1 MPMERRPFG
10 RDWGL
15 SLRMTLCL
23 VLLAGL
29 YLPFLLWILGFAYF
43 FGGMPGVVV
52 GGLGALGLLAL
63 APYLSELLALNT
75 ARVRWDH
82 PSVDA
87 RLRPMVERLCALAD
101 LPVPR
106 LAVMPTDI
114 PNAFSAGRSP
124 TRGVVVVTEGLLG
137 DLDDAELEAVVAH
150 ELAHIANRD
159 AFVMTIA
166 AAPSMVGRKLL
177 WGFALLPFTAAGPKK
192 ILAAIA
198 VLYLLPLLFLGWI
211 VYALAT
217 LLVMSIT
224 RYREFVADRG
234 SAILTGAPEQ
244 LGSALQKIAGAMPLI
259 PQRDL
264 REVTGMNALFVL
276 PARTEG
282 DGFEV
287 DPLRIFPTH
296 PPLDHRLERL
306 AAFAR
311 DLGRSRGVEP
321 AEAPA
326 RSACRPAHSA
336 AIPRRSPRSSSRW
349 RSMAQLSRCSSPSR
363 TPWRRWSGSPSF
375 APSRLPRASSSAF
388 RASGVRPRERTEWA
402 MPWRGWRFSS
412 ALGCSPSSPW
422 SSSWCSPSSAPA
434 RSANRSRLALFDR
447 VDLGALQL
455 ARVVDVHRLP
465 LRVEVERGL
474 ARLAVPVAGLLRPA
488 ER

>member
-43 FGGMPGVVV
+43 FWGASGVF
-52 GGLGALGLLAL
+52 LGTLVALGLLAL
-63 APYLSELLALNT
+63 SPYLSERLALST
-75 ARVRWDH
+75 ARVQWDH
-82 PSVDA
+82 EAIDA

-101 LPVPR
+101 LPTPR
-106 LAVMPTDI
+106 VAVMPTDI

-124 TRGVVVVTEGLLG
+124 SRGVVVVTEGLLG

-177 WGFALLPFTAAGPKK
+177 WGFALSPFTLEGPKK
-192 ILAAIA
+192 ILAVIA
-198 VLYLLPLLFLGWI
+198 VLYLLPLLFLGWV
-211 VYALAT
+211 VYAFAT
-217 LLVMSIT
+217 LFVMCIT

-244 LGSALQKIAGAMPLI
+244 LSSALQKIAGAMPLI

-276 PARTEG
+276 PARTDG

-296 PPLDHRLERL
+296 PPLERRLERL

-321 AEAPA
+321 AEVPVEVDLHRRRRDNPQAL
-326 RSACRPAHSA
+326 A
-336 AIPRRSPRSSSRW
+336 AFFLAVAVWGATAGLLAAGPEAMEAMVWVSIFCVL
-349 RSMAQLSRCSSPSR
+349 ALAAGVFFGFQ
-363 TPWRRWSGSPSF
+363 GVG
-375 APSRLPRASSSAF
+375 RASA
-388 RASGVRPRERTEWA
+388 G
-402 MPWRGWRFSS
+402 
-412 ALGCSPSSPW
+412 
-422 SSSWCSPSSAPA
+422 
-434 RSANRSRLALFDR
+434 ANGMGYA
-447 VDLGALQL
+447 
-455 ARVVDVHRLP
+455 
-465 LRVEVERGL
+465 
-474 ARLAVPVAGLLRPA
+474 VAGLALLLGPWVLA
-488 ER
+488 FLAVIVFMVLAVFGAGPVG

>member
-29 YLPFLLWILGFAYF
+29 YLPFLLWFLGFAYF
-43 FGGMPGVVV
+43 FGGTAGVVV
-52 GGLGALGLLAL
+52 GALAALGLLAL

-75 ARVRWDH
+75 ARVQWDH
-82 PSVDA
+82 EAIDA
-87 RLRPMVERLCALAD
+87 RLRPMAERLCALAD

-124 TRGVVVVTEGLLG
+124 NRGVVVVTEGLLG

-177 WGFALLPFTAAGPKK
+177 WGFALLPFTAEGPKK
-192 ILAAIA
+192 IFAAIA
-198 VLYLLPLLFLGWI
+198 VLYLLPLLFLGWV
-211 VYALAT
+211 VYAFAA

-244 LGSALQKIAGAMPLI
+244 LSSALQKIAGAMPLI

-276 PARTEG
+276 PARAEG
-282 DGFEV
+282 DSFEV

-296 PPLDHRLERL
+296 PPLDRRLERL

-321 AEAPA
+321 AGAPVEVDLPA
-326 RSACRPAHSA
+326 R
-336 AIPRRSPRSSSRW
+336 PRRENPQALAAFFLAVAVW
-349 RSMAQLSRCSSPSR
+349 GATAALLVA
-363 TPWRRWSGSPSF
+363 GSEAAMEGMVWVSVF
-375 APSRLPRASSSAF
+375 CVLALAAGVFFGFQGVGRASAG
-388 RASGVRPRERTEWA
+388 ADGMGYAVTGLA
-402 MPWRGWRFSS
+402 LLLGPWV
-412 ALGCSPSSPW
+412 
-422 SSSWCSPSSAPA
+422 
-434 RSANRSRLALFDR
+434 LALFAMI
-447 VDLGALQL
+447 VFM
-455 ARVVDVHRLP
+455 V
-465 LRVEVERGL
+465 
-474 ARLAVPVAGLLRPA
+474 LAVFGAGPVG
-488 ER
+488 

>member
-10 RDWGL
+10 RDLGL

-23 VLLAGL
+23 VLLAAL
-29 YLPFLLWILGFAYF
+29 YLPFLLWVSGFAYF
-43 FGGMPGVVV
+43 FWGAAGVVGAV
-52 GGLGALGLLAL
+52 IGALGLLAL
-63 APYLSELLALNT
+63 APYLSERLALNT
-75 ARVRWDH
+75 ARVQWDH
-82 PSVDA
+82 RAIDE
-87 RLRPMVERLCALAD
+87 RLRPTVERLCALAD

-124 TRGVVVVTEGLLG
+124 NRGVVVVTEGLLD
-137 DLDDAELEAVVAH
+137 DLDEAELEAVVAH

-177 WGFALLPFTAAGPKK
+177 WGFALLPFTAEGPKK

-198 VLYLLPLLFLGWI
+198 VLYLLPLLFLGWV
-211 VYALAT
+211 VYAFAT

-244 LGSALQKIAGAMPLI
+244 LISALQKIGDAIPLI

-276 PARTEG
+276 PARVEG

-296 PPLDHRLERL
+296 PPLERRLERL

-321 AEAPA
+321 AEAPVEVD
-326 RSACRPAHSA
+326 
-336 AIPRRSPRSSSRW
+336 
-349 RSMAQLSRCSSPSR
+349 LPSR
-363 TPWRRWSGSPSF
+363 PPRDNPHALAAFFLAVAVWGATVGLLASGTEAMEAMVWVSVLCVLALAAGVFF
-375 APSRLPRASSSAF
+375 AFQGIGRASA
-388 RASGVRPRERTEWA
+388 G
-402 MPWRGWRFSS
+402 
-412 ALGCSPSSPW
+412 
-422 SSSWCSPSSAPA
+422 
-434 RSANRSRLALFDR
+434 ANGMGYA
-447 VDLGALQL
+447 
-455 ARVVDVHRLP
+455 
-465 LRVEVERGL
+465 
-474 ARLAVPVAGLLRPA
+474 VAGLALLLGPWVLA
-488 ER
+488 FLAMIVFMVLAAFGAGPVG

>member
-10 RDWGL
+10 RDRGL

-63 APYLSELLALNT
+63 SPYLSELLALRT
-75 ARVRWDH
+75 ARVQWDH
-82 PSVDA
+82 PSVNA
-87 RLRPMVERLCALAD
+87 RLKPMVERLCALSD

-106 LAVMPTDI
+106 VAVMPTDI

-177 WGFALLPFTAAGPKK
+177 WGFALLPFTAEGPKK

-198 VLYLLPLLFLGWI
+198 VLYVLPLLFLGWI

-244 LGSALQKIAGAMPLI
+244 LSSALQKIAGAMPLI

-276 PARTEG
+276 PARVEG

-296 PPLDHRLERL
+296 PPLERRLERL

-311 DLGRSRGVEP
+311 DLGRSRGVER
-321 AEAPA
+321 AEAPVEVDLPA
-326 RSACRPAHSA
+326 RPQRGNPQALA
-336 AIPRRSPRSSSRW
+336 AFFLA
-349 RSMAQLSRCSSPSR
+349 MAVYGATVALLVAQPDAMEAMVWVSIFCTVALAA
-363 TPWRRWSGSPSF
+363 GVF
-375 APSRLPRASSSAF
+375 FGFQGIGRASA
-388 RASGVRPRERTEWA
+388 G
-402 MPWRGWRFSS
+402 
-412 ALGCSPSSPW
+412 
-422 SSSWCSPSSAPA
+422 
-434 RSANRSRLALFDR
+434 ANGMGYA
-447 VDLGALQL
+447 
-455 ARVVDVHRLP
+455 
-465 LRVEVERGL
+465 
-474 ARLAVPVAGLLRPA
+474 VAGLALLLGPWVLA
-488 ER
+488 VLAMIVFMVLAVFGAGPVG